1 MGGLNYREIPPVEGH
16 DRGDAEAFGGCDD
29 RCVHRSERYV
39 PIAVYE
45 FRYAEPVPGRYRFD
59 YEIAGGQISQET
71 DFGFRPQAGAYEV
84 GRFGYNEHRYDQRAR
99 MSAQKMQALLMAAVV
114 GVYVGVERP
123 CVD

>member
-16 DRGDAEAFGGCDD
+16 DRGDAEAFGGCND
-29 RCVHRSERYV
+29 RRVHRSERCV

-45 FRYAEPVPGRYRFD
+45 FRYAEPISGPHRFD
-59 YEIAGGQISQET
+59 CEIAGGQVSQET

-84 GRFGYNEHRYDQRAR
+84 SRFGYNEHRYDQRAR
-99 MSAQKMQALLMAAVV
+99 MPTQKTQALLMAAVV
-114 GVYVGVERP
+114 GVYVRVERP